1 MAEKKKTKV
10 KASKA
15 KTSKTKTS
23 KVQASKAKASKV
35 QAQTS
40 QPQASQPQAS
50 QPQASQSQASLRN
63 LASGDVLF
71 REGEVGDF
79 AYQVIKGKIEVCK
92 FNGDEYV
99 TLSTLEKGAL
109 FGEMALIDKQPR
121 SAMARATEE
130 AVVKE
135 IDQQALLGYLKN
147 SPQTA
152 FNMMQQLAS
161 YARNANEKLNVD
173 AFSSDSEESN
183 TEEEEKELTEEEKQ
197 KNYRKHLMNELLD
210 EFEDDIDKI
219 KSKQIPKSVKW
230 TIYSFATLVVLLILW
245 GTISEVDTTIT
256 ASGKITTVVPNVEV
270 QSNFNSVVKEIFVKK
285 GQGVKEGEPLVVFDS
300 TLQKADK
307 MKLNYQLSVV
317 NSKIDRLKK
326 QSLLRTNKSVDSPSD
341 KRQSRIFKDKKDQY
355 LAKTASLNKQIS
367 STEDDL
373 KFIKEQ
379 LDIQKKLEE
388 SKNELFELDL
398 VAEAQVLGE
407 KNKRLSLEKE
417 FTKTSNKLS
426 ELQSNREEYNS
437 QWFGGINDELV
448 SLEDQRMNL
457 QEDMKKLERQ
467 QTDVIVR
474 APSDGM
480 VLNLHSLY
488 PGAVISQGKSVVTLV
503 PTGVE
508 LLTVF
513 DVDPSDISK
522 LIPDTSIKIQLN
534 ALPAQKHGELKGKLI
549 YVSADTV
556 DKDVDGNSG
565 NFYRARGQIIE
576 NELKDTPPGFHIM
589 PGMKVSGKFRVG
601 KRRLITY
608 FIYPLIRTLGNSFAE
623 P

>member
-1 MAEKKKTKV
+1 MTDKKIK
-10 KASKA
+10 
-15 KTSKTKTS
+15 
-23 KVQASKAKASKV
+23 
-35 QAQTS
+35 
-40 QPQASQPQAS
+40 P
-50 QPQASQSQASLRN
+50 SLRN

-79 AYQVIKGKIEVCK
+79 AYQVVKGKIEVTK

-99 TLSTLEKGAL
+99 TLALLEKGAL

-121 SAMARATEE
+121 SAMARAVDE
-130 AVVKE
+130 ATVRE
-135 IDQQALLGYLKN
+135 IDKDALLGYLKN

-161 YARNANEKLNVD
+161 YARNANEKLSVD
-173 AFSSDSEESN
+173 AFSSEETNTSDDIEEESEEN
-183 TEEEEKELTEEEKQ
+183 KEK
-197 KNYRKHLMNELLD
+197 RKKKLFLNELLD
-210 EFEDDIDKI
+210 EFDDDMDRL
-219 KSKQIPKSVKW
+219 KSKVLPKSVKYSV
-230 TIYSFATLVVLLILW
+230 YSFGFLVLFLIIW
-245 GTISEVDTTIT
+245 GSISEIDTTISAT
-256 ASGKITTVVPNVEV
+256 GKITTVVPNVEV
-270 QSNFNSVVKEIFVKK
+270 QSNYNSVVKKIFVKK
-285 GQGVKEGEPLVVFDS
+285 GQEVEKGEPLVAFDS
-300 TLQKADK
+300 TLQRADMK
-307 MKLNYQLSVV
+307 KLNYQLSVT

-326 QSLLRTNKSVDSPSD
+326 QSELRSNSSVSNPADD
-341 KRQSRIFKDKKDQY
+341 RQKKIFKDKKGQY
-355 LAKTASLNKQIS
+355 LAKMASLDQQIS

-373 KFIKEQ
+373 TFIKEQ
-379 LDIQKKLEE
+379 LDIQKKLED
-388 SKNELFELDL
+388 SKKELFDLDL

-426 ELQSNREEYNS
+426 ELKSNRKEYTS
-437 QWFGGINDELV
+437 QFFGGINDELLA
-448 SLEDQRMNL
+448 LEDQRISL
-457 QEDMKKLERQ
+457 LEDLKKLERQ
-467 QTDVIVR
+467 QTDETVR

-480 VLNLHSLY
+480 ILDLHSLY

-522 LIPDTSIKIQLN
+522 LIPDTSVKIQLN

-565 NFYRARGQIIE
+565 NFYRARAKITEQ
-576 NELKDTPPGFHIM
+576 ELKDIPPGFNLM

-601 KRRLITY
+601 KRKLITY

>member
-1 MAEKKKTKV
+1 MAEQKKIK
-10 KASKA
+10 
-15 KTSKTKTS
+15 
-23 KVQASKAKASKV
+23 
-35 QAQTS
+35 
-40 QPQASQPQAS
+40 P
-50 QPQASQSQASLRN
+50 SLRN
-63 LASGDVLF
+63 LAAGDVIF

-79 AYQVIKGKIEVCK
+79 AYQVVKGKIEVTK

-99 TLSTLEKGAL
+99 TLALLEKGAL

-121 SAMARATEE
+121 SAMARAVNE
-130 AVVKE
+130 ATVRE
-135 IDQQALLGYLKN
+135 IDKDALLGYLKN

-161 YARNANEKLNVD
+161 YARNANEKLSVD
-173 AFSSDSEESN
+173 AFSSEESN
-183 TEEEEKELTEEEKQ
+183 TSDDIEEESEENKEK
-197 KNYRKHLMNELLD
+197 RKKKLILNELLD
-210 EFEDDIDKI
+210 EFDDDIDRL
-219 KSKQIPKSVKW
+219 KSKVLPKSVKYSV
-230 TIYSFATLVVLLILW
+230 YSFGFLVLFLIIW
-245 GTISEVDTTIT
+245 GSISEIDTTISAT
-256 ASGKITTVVPNVEV
+256 GKITTVVPNVEV
-270 QSNFNSVVKEIFVKK
+270 QSNYNSVVKKIFVKK
-285 GQGVKEGEPLVVFDS
+285 GQEVEKGEPLVAFDS
-300 TLQKADK
+300 TLQRADMK
-307 MKLNYQLSVV
+307 KLNYQLSVT

-326 QSLLRTNKSVDSPSD
+326 QSELRSNSSVSNPSD
-341 KRQSRIFKDKKDQY
+341 DRQNKIFKDKKGQY
-355 LAKTASLNKQIS
+355 LAKMASLDQKIS

-373 KFIKEQ
+373 TFIKEQ
-379 LDIQKKLEE
+379 LDIQKQLED
-388 SKNELFELDL
+388 SKKELFDLDL

-417 FTKTSNKLS
+417 FTKTSNTLG
-426 ELQSNREEYNS
+426 ELKSNRKEYTS
-437 QWFGGINDELV
+437 QFFGGINDELMT
-448 SLEDQRMNL
+448 LEDQRISL
-457 QEDMKKLERQ
+457 LEDLKKLERQ
-467 QTDVIVR
+467 QTDETVR

-480 VLNLHSLY
+480 ILDLHSLY

-522 LIPDTSIKIQLN
+522 LIPDTSVKIQLN

-549 YVSADTV
+549 YVSADTI

-565 NFYRARGQIIE
+565 NFYRARAKITEQ
-576 NELKDTPPGFHIM
+576 ELKDIPPGFNLM

-601 KRRLITY
+601 KRKLITY

>member
-1 MAEKKKTKV
+1 MTDKKKIK
-10 KASKA
+10 
-15 KTSKTKTS
+15 
-23 KVQASKAKASKV
+23 
-35 QAQTS
+35 
-40 QPQASQPQAS
+40 P
-50 QPQASQSQASLRN
+50 SLRN

-79 AYQVIKGKIEVCK
+79 AYQVVKGKIEVTK

-99 TLSTLEKGAL
+99 TLAMLEKGAL

-121 SAMARATEE
+121 SAMARAVDEST
-130 AVVKE
+130 VRE
-135 IDQQALLGYLKN
+135 IDKDALLGYLKN

-161 YARNANEKLNVD
+161 YARNANEKLSVD
-173 AFSSDSEESN
+173 AFSSDETITSDDIEEESEEN
-183 TEEEEKELTEEEKQ
+183 KEK
-197 KNYRKHLMNELLD
+197 RKKKLFLNELLD
-210 EFEDDIDKI
+210 EFDDDMDRL
-219 KSKQIPKSVKW
+219 KSKVLPKSVKYSV
-230 TIYSFATLVVLLILW
+230 YSFGFLVLFLIIW
-245 GTISEVDTTIT
+245 GSISEIDTTISAT
-256 ASGKITTVVPNVEV
+256 GKITTVVPNVEV
-270 QSNFNSVVKEIFVKK
+270 QSNYNSVVKKIYVKK
-285 GQGVKEGEPLVVFDS
+285 GQEVEKGEPLVAFDS
-300 TLQKADK
+300 TLQRADMK
-307 MKLNYQLSVV
+307 KLNYQLSVT

-326 QSLLRTNKSVDSPSD
+326 QSELRSNSSVSNPADD
-341 KRQSRIFKDKKDQY
+341 RQKKIFKDKKGQY
-355 LAKTASLNKQIS
+355 LAKMASLDQQIS

-373 KFIKEQ
+373 TFIKEQ
-379 LDIQKKLEE
+379 LDIQKKLED
-388 SKNELFELDL
+388 SKKELFDLDL

-426 ELQSNREEYNS
+426 ELKSNRKEYTS
-437 QWFGGINDELV
+437 QFFGGINDELLA
-448 SLEDQRMNL
+448 LEDQRISL
-457 QEDMKKLERQ
+457 LEDLKKLERQ
-467 QTDVIVR
+467 QTDETVR

-480 VLNLHSLY
+480 ILDLHSLY

-522 LIPDTSIKIQLN
+522 LIPDTSVKIQLN

-565 NFYRARGQIIE
+565 NFYRARAKITEQ
-576 NELKDTPPGFHIM
+576 ELKDIPPGFNLM

-601 KRRLITY
+601 KRKLITY

>member
-1 MAEKKKTKV
+1 MTDKKKIK
-10 KASKA
+10 
-15 KTSKTKTS
+15 
-23 KVQASKAKASKV
+23 
-35 QAQTS
+35 
-40 QPQASQPQAS
+40 P
-50 QPQASQSQASLRN
+50 SLRN

-79 AYQVIKGKIEVCK
+79 AYQVVKGKIEVTK

-99 TLSTLEKGAL
+99 TLALLEKGAL

-121 SAMARATEE
+121 SAMARAVNE
-130 AVVKE
+130 ATVRE
-135 IDQQALLGYLKN
+135 IDKDALLGYLKN

-161 YARNANEKLNVD
+161 YARNANEKLSVD
-173 AFSSDSEESN
+173 AFSNEENNTSDDIEEESEEN
-183 TEEEEKELTEEEKQ
+183 KEK
-197 KNYRKHLMNELLD
+197 RKKKLILNELLD
-210 EFEDDIDKI
+210 EFDDDMDRL
-219 KSKQIPKSVKW
+219 KSKVLPKSVK
-230 TIYSFATLVVLLILW
+230 YSVFSFGFLVLFLIIW
-245 GTISEVDTTIT
+245 GSISEIDTTISAT
-256 ASGKITTVVPNVEV
+256 GKITTVVPNVEV
-270 QSNFNSVVKEIFVKK
+270 QSNYNSVVKKIFVKK
-285 GQGVKEGEPLVVFDS
+285 GQEVGKGESLVAFDS
-300 TLQKADK
+300 TLQRADMK
-307 MKLNYQLSVV
+307 KLNYQLSVI

-326 QSLLRTNKSVDSPSD
+326 QSELRSNSSVSNPADD
-341 KRQSRIFKDKKDQY
+341 RQKKIFKDKKGQY
-355 LAKTASLNKQIS
+355 LAKMASLDQQIS

-373 KFIKEQ
+373 TFIKEQ
-379 LDIQKKLEE
+379 LDIQKKLED
-388 SKNELFELDL
+388 SKKELFDLDL

-417 FTKTSNKLS
+417 FTKTSNKFS
-426 ELQSNREEYNS
+426 ELKSNRKEYTS
-437 QWFGGINDELV
+437 QFFGGINDELLA
-448 SLEDQRMNL
+448 LEDQRISL
-457 QEDMKKLERQ
+457 LEDLKKLERQ
-467 QTDVIVR
+467 QTDETVR

-480 VLNLHSLY
+480 ILDLHSLY

-522 LIPDTSIKIQLN
+522 LIPDTSVKIQLN

-565 NFYRARGQIIE
+565 NFYRARAKITEQ
-576 NELKDTPPGFHIM
+576 ELKDIPPGFNLM

-601 KRRLITY
+601 KRKLITY

>member
-1 MAEKKKTKV
+1 MTDKKKIK
-10 KASKA
+10 
-15 KTSKTKTS
+15 
-23 KVQASKAKASKV
+23 
-35 QAQTS
+35 
-40 QPQASQPQAS
+40 P
-50 QPQASQSQASLRN
+50 SLRN

-79 AYQVIKGKIEVCK
+79 AYQIVKGKIEVTK

-99 TLSTLEKGAL
+99 TLAMLEKGAL

-121 SAMARATEE
+121 SAMARAVNE
-130 AVVKE
+130 ATVRE
-135 IDQQALLGYLKN
+135 IDKDALLGYLKN

-161 YARNANEKLNVD
+161 YARNANEKLSVD
-173 AFSSDSEESN
+173 AFSNEEINTSDDMEEESEEN
-183 TEEEEKELTEEEKQ
+183 KEK
-197 KNYRKHLMNELLD
+197 RKKKLILNELLD
-210 EFEDDIDKI
+210 EFDDDMDRL
-219 KSKQIPKSVKW
+219 KSKVLPKSVKYSV
-230 TIYSFATLVVLLILW
+230 YSFGFLVLFLIIW
-245 GTISEVDTTIT
+245 GSISEIDTTIS
-256 ASGKITTVVPNVEV
+256 AAGKITTVVPNVEV
-270 QSNFNSVVKEIFVKK
+270 QSNYNSVVKKIFVKK
-285 GQGVKEGEPLVVFDS
+285 GQEVEKGEPLVAFDS
-300 TLQKADK
+300 TLQRADMK
-307 MKLNYQLSVV
+307 KLNYQLSVT

-326 QSLLRTNKSVDSPSD
+326 QSELRSNSSVSNPVDD
-341 KRQSRIFKDKKDQY
+341 RQKKIFKDKKGQY
-355 LAKTASLNKQIS
+355 LAKMASLDQQIS

-373 KFIKEQ
+373 TFIKEQ
-379 LDIQKKLEE
+379 LDIQKKLED
-388 SKNELFELDL
+388 SKKELFDLDL

-426 ELQSNREEYNS
+426 ELKSNRKEYTS
-437 QWFGGINDELV
+437 QFFGGINDELLA
-448 SLEDQRMNL
+448 LEDQRISL
-457 QEDMKKLERQ
+457 LEDLKKLERQ
-467 QTDVIVR
+467 QTDETVR

-480 VLNLHSLY
+480 ILDLHSLY

-522 LIPDTSIKIQLN
+522 LIPDTSVKIQLN

-565 NFYRARGQIIE
+565 NFYRARAKITEQ
-576 NELKDTPPGFHIM
+576 ELKDIPPGFNLM

-601 KRRLITY
+601 KRKLITY

>member
-1 MAEKKKTKV
+1 MAEKKNI
-10 KASKA
+10 
-15 KTSKTKTS
+15 
-23 KVQASKAKASKV
+23 
-35 QAQTS
+35 
-40 QPQASQPQAS
+40 QPAV
-50 QPQASQSQASLRN
+50 RN
-63 LASGDVLF
+63 LAAGDVLF

-79 AYQVIKGKIEVCK
+79 AYQVVKGKIEVCK

-99 TLSTLEKGAL
+99 TLAMLEKGAL

-121 SAMARATEE
+121 SAMARATVETT
-130 AVVKE
+130 VKE
-135 IDQQALLGYLKN
+135 IDQNALLGYLKN

-161 YARNANEKLNVD
+161 YARNANEKLSVD
-173 AFSSDSEESN
+173 AFQSETSEETNVSS
-183 TEEEEKELTEEEKQ
+183 EIKVSEEEKEKRSR
-197 KNYRKHLMNELLD
+197 KNMMNELLD
-210 EFEDDIDKI
+210 EFDDDIDRI
-219 KSKQIPKSVKW
+219 KSKQVPKSVKY
-230 TIYSFATLVVLLILW
+230 TVFSFGFLVIFLILW
-245 GTISEVDTTIT
+245 GTISEIDTTIS

-270 QSNFNSVVKEIFVKK
+270 QSNYDSVVKEIFVKK
-285 GQGVKEGEPLVVFDS
+285 GQSVSEGEPLIVFDS
-300 TLQKADK
+300 TLQKADR
-307 MKLNYQLSVV
+307 MKLSYQLSVI

-326 QSLLRTNKSVDSPSD
+326 QSLLRTNIAVTNPDD
-341 KRQSRIFKDKKDQY
+341 ERQSKIFKDKKDQY
-355 LAKTASLNKQIS
+355 LAKIASLDQQIS

-373 KFIKEQ
+373 KFVKEQ
-379 LDIQKKLEE
+379 LDIQKQLEE
-388 SKNELFELDL
+388 SKKELFELDL
-398 VAEAQVLGE
+398 VAESQVLGE

-426 ELQSNREEYNS
+426 ELQSNRKEYNS
-437 QWFGGINDELV
+437 QFFGGINDELV

-457 QEDMKKLERQ
+457 QEDLKKLERQ

-480 VLNLHSLY
+480 ILTLHSLY
-488 PGAVISQGKSVVTLV
+488 PGAVISKGKSVVTLV

-522 LIPDTSIKIQLN
+522 LIPDTSVKIQLS

-565 NFYRARGQIIE
+565 NFYRARAQITE
-576 NELKDTPPGFHIM
+576 NELKDTPPGFNLM

>member
-1 MAEKKKTKV
+1 MADKKKIK
-10 KASKA
+10 
-15 KTSKTKTS
+15 
-23 KVQASKAKASKV
+23 
-35 QAQTS
+35 
-40 QPQASQPQAS
+40 P
-50 QPQASQSQASLRN
+50 SLRS

-79 AYQVIKGKIEVCK
+79 AYQVVKGKIEVTK

-99 TLSTLEKGAL
+99 TLALLEKGAL

-121 SAMARATEE
+121 SAMARAVNE
-130 AVVKE
+130 ATVKE
-135 IDQQALLGYLKN
+135 IDKDALLGYLKN

-161 YARNANEKLNVD
+161 YARNANEKLSVD
-173 AFSSDSEESN
+173 AFSNEETNTSDDIEEESEEN
-183 TEEEEKELTEEEKQ
+183 KEK
-197 KNYRKHLMNELLD
+197 RKKKLILNELLD
-210 EFEDDIDKI
+210 EFDDDMDRL
-219 KSKQIPKSVKW
+219 KSKVLPKSVK
-230 TIYSFATLVVLLILW
+230 YSVFSFGFLVLFLIIW
-245 GTISEVDTTIT
+245 GSISEIDTTIT
-256 ASGKITTVVPNVEV
+256 ATGKITTVVPNVEV
-270 QSNFNSVVKEIFVKK
+270 QSNYNSVVKEIFVKK
-285 GQGVKEGEPLVVFDS
+285 GQEVEKGEPLVVFDS
-300 TLQKADK
+300 TLQRAD
-307 MKLNYQLSVV
+307 MKKLDYQLSVT

-326 QSLLRTNKSVDSPSD
+326 QSELRSNSSVSNPADD
-341 KRQSRIFKDKKDQY
+341 RQKKIFKDKKGQY
-355 LAKTASLNKQIS
+355 LAKMASLDQQIS
-367 STEDDL
+367 STDDDL
-373 KFIKEQ
+373 IFIKEQ
-379 LDIQKKLEE
+379 LDIQKKLED
-388 SKNELFELDL
+388 SKKELFDLDL

-426 ELQSNREEYNS
+426 ELKSNRKEYTS
-437 QWFGGINDELV
+437 QFFGGINDELMA
-448 SLEDQRMNL
+448 LEDQRISL
-457 QEDMKKLERQ
+457 LEDLKKLERQ
-467 QTDVIVR
+467 QTDETVR

-480 VLNLHSLY
+480 ILDLHSLY

-522 LIPDTSIKIQLN
+522 LIPDTSVKIQLN

-549 YVSADTV
+549 YVSADTI

-565 NFYRARGQIIE
+565 NFYRARAQITE
-576 NELKDTPPGFHIM
+576 QDLKDIPPGFNLM

-601 KRRLITY
+601 KRKLITY

>member
-1 MAEKKKTKV
+1 MTDKKKLK
-10 KASKA
+10 
-15 KTSKTKTS
+15 
-23 KVQASKAKASKV
+23 
-35 QAQTS
+35 
-40 QPQASQPQAS
+40 P
-50 QPQASQSQASLRN
+50 SLRN

-79 AYQVIKGKIEVCK
+79 AYQVVKGKIEVTK

-99 TLSTLEKGAL
+99 TLALLEKGAL

-121 SAMARATEE
+121 SAMARAVNE
-130 AVVKE
+130 ATVRE
-135 IDQQALLGYLKN
+135 IDKDALLGYLKN

-161 YARNANEKLNVD
+161 YARNANEKLSVD
-173 AFSSDSEESN
+173 AFSSEETISPDDVEEESKEN
-183 TEEEEKELTEEEKQ
+183 KEK
-197 KNYRKHLMNELLD
+197 RKKKLFLNELLD
-210 EFEDDIDKI
+210 EFDDDMDRL
-219 KSKQIPKSVKW
+219 KSKALPNSVKYSV
-230 TIYSFATLVVLLILW
+230 YSFGFLVLFLIIW
-245 GTISEVDTTIT
+245 GSISEIDTTISAT
-256 ASGKITTVVPNVEV
+256 GKITTVVPNVEV
-270 QSNFNSVVKEIFVKK
+270 QSNYNSVVKKIFVKK
-285 GQGVKEGEPLVVFDS
+285 GQEVEKGEPLVAFDS
-300 TLQKADK
+300 TLQRADMK
-307 MKLNYQLSVV
+307 KLNYQLSVI

-326 QSLLRTNKSVDSPSD
+326 QSELRSNSSVSNPADD
-341 KRQSRIFKDKKDQY
+341 RQKKIFKDKKGQY
-355 LAKTASLNKQIS
+355 LAKMASLDQQIS

-373 KFIKEQ
+373 TFIKEQ
-379 LDIQKKLEE
+379 LDIQKKLED
-388 SKNELFELDL
+388 SKKELFDLDL

-426 ELQSNREEYNS
+426 ELMSNRKEYTS
-437 QWFGGINDELV
+437 QFFGGINDELLA
-448 SLEDQRMNL
+448 LEDQRISL
-457 QEDMKKLERQ
+457 LEDLKKLERQ
-467 QTDVIVR
+467 QTDETVR

-480 VLNLHSLY
+480 ILDLHSLY

-522 LIPDTSIKIQLN
+522 LIPDTSVKIQLN

-565 NFYRARGQIIE
+565 NFYRARAKITEQ
-576 NELKDTPPGFHIM
+576 ELKDIPPGFNLM

-601 KRRLITY
+601 KRKLITY

>member
-1 MAEKKKTKV
+1 MAEQKKIK
-10 KASKA
+10 
-15 KTSKTKTS
+15 
-23 KVQASKAKASKV
+23 
-35 QAQTS
+35 
-40 QPQASQPQAS
+40 P
-50 QPQASQSQASLRN
+50 SLRN
-63 LASGDVLF
+63 LAAGDVLF

-79 AYQVIKGKIEVCK
+79 AYQVVKGKIEVTK

-99 TLSTLEKGAL
+99 TLALLEKGAL

-121 SAMARATEE
+121 SAMARAVNE
-130 AVVKE
+130 ATVRE
-135 IDQQALLGYLKN
+135 IDKDALLGYLKN

-161 YARNANEKLNVD
+161 YARNANEKLSVD
-173 AFSSDSEESN
+173 AFSSDESN
-183 TEEEEKELTEEEKQ
+183 TSDEIEEESEENKEKTKKKLI
-197 KNYRKHLMNELLD
+197 LNELLD
-210 EFEDDIDKI
+210 EFDDDIDRL
-219 KSKQIPKSVKW
+219 KSKVLPKSVK
-230 TIYSFATLVVLLILW
+230 YSVYAFGFLVLFLITW
-245 GTISEVDTTIT
+245 GSISEIDTTISAT
-256 ASGKITTVVPNVEV
+256 GKITTVVPNVEV
-270 QSNFNSVVKEIFVKK
+270 QSNYNSVVKKIFVKK
-285 GQGVKEGEPLVVFDS
+285 GQEVEKGEPLVAFDS
-300 TLQKADK
+300 TLQRADMK
-307 MKLNYQLSVV
+307 KLNYQLSVT

-326 QSLLRTNKSVDSPSD
+326 QSELRSNSSVSNPSD
-341 KRQSRIFKDKKDQY
+341 DRQNKIFKDKKGQY
-355 LAKTASLNKQIS
+355 LAKMASLDQKIS

-373 KFIKEQ
+373 TFIKEQ
-379 LDIQKKLEE
+379 LDIQKQLED
-388 SKNELFELDL
+388 SKKELFDLDL

-417 FTKTSNKLS
+417 FTKTSNTLG
-426 ELQSNREEYNS
+426 ELKSNRKEYTS
-437 QWFGGINDELV
+437 QFFGGINDELMA
-448 SLEDQRMNL
+448 LEDQRISL
-457 QEDMKKLERQ
+457 LEDLKKLERQ
-467 QTDVIVR
+467 QTDETVR

-480 VLNLHSLY
+480 ILDLHSLY

-522 LIPDTSIKIQLN
+522 LIPDTSVKIQLN

-549 YVSADTV
+549 YVSADTI

-565 NFYRARGQIIE
+565 NFYRARAKITEQK
-576 NELKDTPPGFHIM
+576 LKDIPPGFNLM

-601 KRRLITY
+601 KRKLITY

>member
-1 MAEKKKTKV
+1 MATKK
-10 KASKA
+10 SI
-15 KTSKTKTS
+15 
-23 KVQASKAKASKV
+23 
-35 QAQTS
+35 
-40 QPQASQPQAS
+40 QPAV
-50 QPQASQSQASLRN
+50 RN
-63 LASGDVLF
+63 LAAGDVLF

-79 AYQVIKGKIEVCK
+79 AYQIVKGKIEVCK

-99 TLSTLEKGAL
+99 TLSMLEKGAL

-121 SAMARATEE
+121 SAMARAVKETT
-130 AVVKE
+130 VKE
-135 IDQQALLGYLKN
+135 IDQTALLGYLKN

-161 YARNANEKLNVD
+161 YARNANEKLSVD
-173 AFSSDSEESN
+173 AFQSEGEN
-183 TEEEEKELTEEEKQ
+183 DNLQEQEEGLTEEEKQ
-197 KNYRKHLMNELLD
+197 TKQKKHMMSELLD
-210 EFEDDIDKI
+210 EFDDDIERI
-219 KSKQIPKSVKW
+219 KTKQVPKSVKMSV
-230 TIYSFATLVVLLILW
+230 YSFGFLIIFLIVW
-245 GTISEVDTTIT
+245 GTISEIDTTIS

-270 QSNFNSVVKEIFVKK
+270 QSNYNSVVKEVLVKK
-285 GQGVKEGEPLVVFDS
+285 GESVNKGDPLVTFDA

-307 MKLNYQLSVV
+307 MKLDYQLSVV

-326 QSLLRTNKSVDSPSD
+326 QSLLRNSSSVSNPNDE
-341 KRQSRIFKDKKDQY
+341 RQSRIFKDKKDQY
-355 LAKTASLNKQIS
+355 LAKMASLNQQIG

-379 LDIQKKLEE
+379 VDIQKKLEN
-388 SKNELFELDL
+388 SKVELFDLDL
-398 VAEAQVLGE
+398 VAEAQVLAE
-407 KNKRLSLEKE
+407 KNKSLSLEKE
-417 FTKTSNKLS
+417 FTKTNNKLS
-426 ELQSNREEYNS
+426 ELKSNRKEYNS
-437 QWFGGINDELV
+437 QFFGGINDELV
-448 SLEDQRMNL
+448 GLEDQRMSL
-457 QEDMKKLERQ
+457 REDLKKLERQ
-467 QTDVIVR
+467 QTDVVVR

-480 VLNLHSLY
+480 ILNLHSLY
-488 PGAVISQGKSVVTLV
+488 PGAVITQGKSVVTLV

-522 LIPDTSIKIQLN
+522 LIPDTSVKIQLN

-556 DKDVDGNSG
+556 DKNVDGNPG
-565 NFYRARGQIIE
+565 NFYRARAQIIE
-576 NELKDTPPGFHIM
+576 NELKDTPPGFNLM

-601 KRRLITY
+601 QRRLITY

>member
-1 MAEKKKTKV
+1 MAEKKNI
-10 KASKA
+10 
-15 KTSKTKTS
+15 
-23 KVQASKAKASKV
+23 
-35 QAQTS
+35 
-40 QPQASQPQAS
+40 QPAV
-50 QPQASQSQASLRN
+50 RN
-63 LASGDVLF
+63 LAAGDVLF

-79 AYQVIKGKIEVCK
+79 AYQVVKGKIEVCK
-92 FNGDEYV
+92 FNGDDYV
-99 TLSTLEKGAL
+99 TLAMLEKGAL

-121 SAMARATEE
+121 SAMARATVETT
-130 AVVKE
+130 VKE
-135 IDQQALLGYLKN
+135 IDQNALLGYLKN

-161 YARNANEKLNVD
+161 YARNANEKLSVD
-173 AFSSDSEESN
+173 AFQSETSEETNVSS
-183 TEEEEKELTEEEKQ
+183 EIKVSAEEKEKRSR
-197 KNYRKHLMNELLD
+197 KNMMNELLD
-210 EFEDDIDKI
+210 EFDDDIDRI
-219 KSKQIPKSVKW
+219 KSKQVPKSVKY
-230 TIYSFATLVVLLILW
+230 TVFSFGFLVIFLILW
-245 GTISEVDTTIT
+245 GTISEIDTTIS

-270 QSNFNSVVKEIFVKK
+270 QSNYDSVVKEIFVKK
-285 GQGVKEGEPLVVFDS
+285 GQSVSEGEPLIVFDS
-300 TLQKADK
+300 TLQKADR
-307 MKLNYQLSVV
+307 MKLSYQLSVI

-326 QSLLRTNKSVDSPSD
+326 QSLLRTNISVKNPDD
-341 KRQSRIFKDKKDQY
+341 ERQSKIFKDKKDQY
-355 LAKTASLNKQIS
+355 LAKIASLDQQIS

-373 KFIKEQ
+373 KFVKEQ
-379 LDIQKKLEE
+379 LDIQKQLEE
-388 SKNELFELDL
+388 SKKELFELDL
-398 VAEAQVLGE
+398 VAESQVLGE

-426 ELQSNREEYNS
+426 ELQSNRKEYNS
-437 QWFGGINDELV
+437 QFFGGINDELV

-457 QEDMKKLERQ
+457 QEDLKKLERQ

-480 VLNLHSLY
+480 ILTLHSLY
-488 PGAVISQGKSVVTLV
+488 PGAVISKGKSVVTLV

-522 LIPDTSIKIQLN
+522 LIPDTSVKIQLS

-565 NFYRARGQIIE
+565 NFYRARAQITE
-576 NELKDTPPGFHIM
+576 NELKDTPPGFNLM

>member
-1 MAEKKKTKV
+1 M
-10 KASKA
+10 SS
-15 KTSKTKTS
+15 SKTMKP
-23 KVQASKAKASKV
+23 A
-35 QAQTS
+35 
-40 QPQASQPQAS
+40 
-50 QPQASQSQASLRN
+50 LRN
-63 LASGDVLF
+63 LAAGDVLF

-79 AYQVIKGKIEVCK
+79 AYQIVKGKIEVCK

-99 TLSTLEKGAL
+99 TLSILEKGAL

-121 SAMARATEE
+121 SAMARAVEE

-135 IDQQALLGYLKN
+135 IDKNALLGFLKN

-161 YARNANEKLNVD
+161 YARNANEKLSVD
-173 AFSSDSEESN
+173 AFSSDSDSSN
-183 TEEEEKELTEEEKQ
+183 IEDEEKKELSKEEKKRQQ
-197 KNYRKHLMNELLD
+197 KSKMMSQLLD
-210 EFEDDIDKI
+210 EFDDDIDRI
-219 KSKQIPKSVKW
+219 KSSQVPKSVKYSV
-230 TIYSFATLVVLLILW
+230 YSFGFLVIFLILW
-245 GTISEVDTTIT
+245 GTISEIDTTIS

-270 QSNFNSVVKEIFVKK
+270 QSNYDSVVKDIYVKK
-285 GQGVKEGEPLVVFDS
+285 GQSVEQGEPLIAFDS

-307 MKLNYQLSVV
+307 MKLNYQLNVL

-326 QSLLRTNKSVDSPSD
+326 QSMLRTNASVQNPTDE
-341 KRQSRIFKDKKDQY
+341 RQNKIFKDKRDQY
-355 LAKTASLNKQIS
+355 LAKIASLDQQIS

-379 LDIQKKLEE
+379 LDIQKQLES
-388 SKNELFELDL
+388 SKKELFDLDL
-398 VAEAQVLGE
+398 VSESQVLAE
-407 KNKRLSLEKE
+407 RNKRLSLEKE

-426 ELQSNREEYNS
+426 ELKSNRKEYNS
-437 QWFGGINDELV
+437 QFFGGISDELS
-448 SLEDQRMNL
+448 SLEDQRMSM
-457 QEDMKKLERQ
+457 QEDLKKLERQ

-474 APSDGM
+474 APADGM
-480 VLNLHSLY
+480 VLTLHSLY
-488 PGAVISQGKSVVTLV
+488 SGAVISKGKSVVTLV

-522 LIPDTSIKIQLN
+522 LIPDTSVKIQLN

-565 NFYRARGQIIE
+565 NFYRARAQITE
-576 NELKDTPPGFHIM
+576 NELKDIPPGFNLM

>member
-1 MAEKKKTKV
+1 M
-10 KASKA
+10 
-15 KTSKTKTS
+15 
-23 KVQASKAKASKV
+23 
-35 QAQTS
+35 
-40 QPQASQPQAS
+40 
-50 QPQASQSQASLRN
+50 
-63 LASGDVLF
+63 LF

-79 AYQVIKGKIEVCK
+79 AYQVVKGKIEVTK

-99 TLSTLEKGAL
+99 TLAMLEKGAL

-121 SAMARATEE
+121 SAMARAVNE
-130 AVVKE
+130 ATVRE
-135 IDQQALLGYLKN
+135 IDKDALLGYLKN

-161 YARNANEKLNVD
+161 YARNANEKLSVD
-173 AFSSDSEESN
+173 AFSSEEINTSDDMEEESEEN
-183 TEEEEKELTEEEKQ
+183 KEK
-197 KNYRKHLMNELLD
+197 RKKKLILNELLD
-210 EFEDDIDKI
+210 EFDDDMDRL
-219 KSKQIPKSVKW
+219 KSKALPKSVKYSV
-230 TIYSFATLVVLLILW
+230 YSFGFLVLFLIIW
-245 GTISEVDTTIT
+245 GSISEIDTTIS
-256 ASGKITTVVPNVEV
+256 AAGKITTVVPNVEV
-270 QSNFNSVVKEIFVKK
+270 QSNYNSVVKKIFVKK
-285 GQGVKEGEPLVVFDS
+285 GQEVEKGEPLVAFDS
-300 TLQKADK
+300 TLQRADMK
-307 MKLNYQLSVV
+307 KLNYQLSVT

-326 QSLLRTNKSVDSPSD
+326 QSELRSNSSVSNPADD
-341 KRQSRIFKDKKDQY
+341 RQKKIFKDKKGQY
-355 LAKTASLNKQIS
+355 LAKMASLDQQIS

-373 KFIKEQ
+373 TFIKEQ
-379 LDIQKKLEE
+379 LDIQKKLED
-388 SKNELFELDL
+388 SKKELFDLDL

-426 ELQSNREEYNS
+426 ELKSNRKEYTS
-437 QWFGGINDELV
+437 QFFGGINDELLA
-448 SLEDQRMNL
+448 LEDQRISL
-457 QEDMKKLERQ
+457 LEDLKKLERQ
-467 QTDVIVR
+467 QTDETVR

-480 VLNLHSLY
+480 ILDLHSLY

-522 LIPDTSIKIQLN
+522 LIPDTSVKIQLN

-565 NFYRARGQIIE
+565 NFYRARAKITEQ
-576 NELKDTPPGFHIM
+576 ELKDIPPGFNLM

-601 KRRLITY
+601 KRKLITY